1 MAMARKTWNNPQ
13 TGERAQFVADV
24 LNEALFDYSFD
35 SNKVPSLNIHSFCE
49 DYISTYQL
57 VEEGGMQS
65 GNMVPLDEE
74 MENILSN
81 SIWLPKGISESLLLF
96 KNNKGKTIDIRK
108 DATQKEEKTKYYYK
122 NAKYISS
129 FLESDDNYIC
139 LLMNKIE
146 EILRGQSFDYQEK
159 RELYFCLREYL
170 AELIGLSISKG
181 YLFNRVQV
189 KLFNASAKS
198 PSDDI
203 KYILSFL
210 SSLTPP
216 LTDYSVVFGMTKDAY
231 MELNNLV
238 KGLREATETE
248 EKQLGTKY
256 VAEKSFKACDP
267 YSALEIAKG
276 TFSSILCVYNS
287 CIHNVNIK
295 VVSKGLVK
303 KKDAKNWSLINDSK
317 NLLEK
322 NRNKTFDDRK
332 EWLNTAVKRGITPSL
347 FSAFELHNN
356 ALITEDAQTQLLT
369 LWTIFEILIGARQSF
384 MSRANYI
391 SNVVCSVLCNMYYD
405 RRLSELYRQISQTKG
420 VSTLID
426 QEPRGDTR
434 VKKLAFILKDNSTL
448 KQSIIHQ
455 LQAFPLGVYKIEEL
469 SAILSSKENMKCD
482 IIRHEQRLK
491 WQIMRIYRNRCSIT
505 HGASSFSYI
514 DSIVENQHYYV
525 DEILNYIFIRRKQG
539 IIDLDAAFTHA
550 RIVGHNNMK
559 LLDSK
564 DVLSDDQYER
574 ILFDY

>member
-1 MAMARKTWNNPQ
+1 MARITWNNPQ

-35 SNKVPSLNIHSFCE
+35 SNKVPSLNLHSFCA

-65 GNMVPLDEE
+65 GNMVPLNEE
-74 MENILSN
+74 MESILSN
-81 SIWLPKGISESLLLF
+81 SVWLPNGISESLLLF
-96 KNNKGKTIDIRK
+96 KNNKGHTIDIRK

-122 NAKYISS
+122 NAKYICS
-129 FLESDDNYIC
+129 FLESDDNYLC
-139 LLMNKIE
+139 LLMWKIE
-146 EILRGQSFDYQEK
+146 EILRGQSFDYQAK
-159 RELYFCLREYL
+159 RELYYCLREYL

-189 KLFNASAKS
+189 KLFSAKS
-198 PSDDI
+198 PKDDLN
-203 KYILSFL
+203 YILTFL
-210 SSLTPP
+210 SSLIPP
-216 LTDYSVVFGMTKDAY
+216 LTDYSVVFGMTKEAY
-231 MELNNLV
+231 MELNSLV
-238 KGLREATETE
+238 HGLREATETE

-256 VAEKSFKACDP
+256 VAEKSFKAYDP

-303 KKDAKNWSLINDSK
+303 EQDAKRWSLINDSNK
-317 NLLEK
+317 LLEK
-322 NRNKTFDDRK
+322 NRNKTLNDRK
-332 EWLNTAVKRGITPSL
+332 EWLNIAVERGITPSL

-384 MSRANYI
+384 MGRANYI
-391 SNVVCSVLCNMYYD
+391 SNIVCSVLCNMYYD
-405 RRLSELYRQISQTKG
+405 RRLSELYRQINQTKG
-420 VSTLID
+420 VSKLID
-426 QEPRGDTR
+426 QESRGDSR

-455 LQAFPLGVYKIEEL
+455 LHAFPLETYKIEEL
-469 SAILSSKENMKCD
+469 STIFANKDSLKRD
-482 IIRHEQRLK
+482 INRHEQRLR

-514 DSIVENQHYYV
+514 NSIVENQHYYV
-525 DEILNYIFIRRKQG
+525 DEMLNYIFIRRKQG
-539 IIDLDAAFTHA
+539 IVDLDAAFTHA
-550 RIVGHNNMK
+550 RIVEHNNMK
-559 LLDSK
+559 LLESK
-564 DVLSDDQYER
+564 DALSDEQFEK